1 VSLTLAIDTAT
12 DVASVAVG
20 RDRALLAEIT
30 LAGRRHGAAL
40 LPTLTEAARL
50 AGGSLAD
57 VGRVVLADGPGSFTG
72 LRIGA
77 ATVQGLVR
85 AQPGLAVAAA
95 PSLLA
100 AAWAASRWHAGPVA
114 ALYDALRG
122 DVFGAV
128 YAFGDR
134 GIETIVP
141 PTLLTVA
148 RLRALTPTR
157 PMVAVGDGAVRYA
170 DDVRDWTGRAP
181 IGPPQGSP
189 RAAALLAVDGL
200 AGGTRPVPDILAYE
214 PDYGRPAE
222 AQAKW
227 ERSHGRPLPDSGGHL
242 R

>member
-1 VSLTLAIDTAT
+1 MSLTLALDTAT
-12 DVASVAVG
+12 DVASVAIG
-20 RDRALLAEIT
+20 RDRVLLAEIT

-40 LPTLTEAARL
+40 LPALEEVARL

-85 AQPGLAVAAA
+85 ALPGLEVAAA

-100 AAWAASRWHAGPVA
+100 AAWAASRWHAGPAA

-141 PTLLTVA
+141 PSLVTVA
-148 RLRALTPTR
+148 RLRELTPVR
-157 PMVAVGDGAVRYA
+157 PAVAVGDGAVRYA
-170 DDVRDWTGRAP
+170 DEVRDWTGRAP
-181 IGPPQGSP
+181 VGPPLGAP
-189 RAAALLAVDGL
+189 RAAALIAVEGL
-200 AGGTRPVPDILAYE
+200 PGGTRPVPDILAYE

>member
-1 VSLTLAIDTAT
+1 MSLALALDTAT

-20 RDRALLAEIT
+20 RDRVLLAEIT

-40 LPTLTEAARL
+40 LPALEEVARL

-85 AQPGLAVAAA
+85 ALPGLEVAAA

-100 AAWAASRWHAGPVA
+100 AAWAASRWHAGPAA

-128 YAFGDR
+128 YAFGDQ

-141 PTLLTVA
+141 PSLVTVA
-148 RLRALTPTR
+148 RLRELTPVR
-157 PMVAVGDGAVRYA
+157 PAVAVGDGAVRYA
-170 DDVRDWTGRAP
+170 DEVRDWTGRAP
-181 IGPPQGSP
+181 VGPPLGAP
-189 RAAALLAVDGL
+189 RAAALIAVEGL
-200 AGGTRPVPDILAYE
+200 PGGTRPVPDILAHE